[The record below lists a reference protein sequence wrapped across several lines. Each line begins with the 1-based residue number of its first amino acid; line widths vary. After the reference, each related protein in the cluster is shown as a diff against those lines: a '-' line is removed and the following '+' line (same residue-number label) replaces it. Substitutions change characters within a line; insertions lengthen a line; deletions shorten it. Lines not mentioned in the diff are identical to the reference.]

1 MGCSICLDDFDQ
13 ADGNERRATALACGH
28 IFHYDCLTTWF
39 YGPNRAPGYISPKR
53 CPLCSI
59 SADPRKM
66 VKLYPSDGDELT
78 TYLSGQHLHEVIPLG
93 SLGQHVPDN
102 ADLSRNHKEL
112 LGNLLDFTQA
122 IQQFAMAAHSFR
134 HELTL
139 KAGVKVRRL
148 IQVLTTDS
156 NDLSL
161 REFLRAIDALES
173 ATAATHKIKSDFEL
187 KSKQAADVSKH
198 LTRTQH
204 TLDEHK
210 RLLDEHAETLKAR
223 QAQVETQSHHVN
235 TLMQQVDGSA
245 KHNQER
251 AKELELRERQ
261 LRTREREMFE
271 KVRRERI
278 ENKEMVGRMH
288 ATTTAQI
295 SLMHTQVND
304 ARAKCQEAERQRDL
318 AHTKSCELAAQLTQL
333 KQRFSSHRRSS
344 PAGEASR
351 PSHKASHDARR
362 IRALEAR
369 LASQT
374 AQLEAAGIATPEHR
388 LNRGRSARNAIELS
402 SSSPPPDADDTPT
415 TPRDNA
421 PSPSRTRKGK
431 QRARFLLSVEPLN
444 LDDETDET
452 LFPMPGFG
460 AMRTTRPPRP
470 PLAANPPTAN
480 TAQDDEDAANTAQDD
495 EDDDGGDNFAGSS
508 RPLKTRISPAAGS
521 SRAIGLAGRLARRR
535 DAAAPGEFDW
545 LTKSAAL
552 KLGPKHRPKH

>member
-39 YGPNRAPGYISPKR
+39 YGPTRAPGYISPKR

-59 SADPRKM
+59 SADPSKM

-78 TYLSGQHLHEVIPLG
+78 TYLSGQHLHEVVLLG
-93 SLGQHVPDN
+93 SLGQHIPD
-102 ADLSRNHKEL
+102 ADVDRSQHKEL

-122 IQQFAMAAHSFR
+122 LQQFAMAAHSFR

-156 NDLSL
+156 KELSL
-161 REFLRAIDALES
+161 REFLRAVEALES
-173 ATAATHKIKSDFEL
+173 ATADTHKIKNDFEL
-187 KSKQAADVSKH
+187 KSKQALDASNELARHK
-198 LTRTQH
+198 RK
-204 TLDEHK
+204 LDENK
-210 RLLDEHAETLKAR
+210 RLLDQHTEALRAR

-235 TLMQQVDGSA
+235 TLMQQVNETA
-245 KHNQER
+245 RQNEER
-251 AKELELRERQ
+251 ARELEHRERQ
-261 LRTREREMFE
+261 LRMREREMFE
-271 KVRRERI
+271 KVRKERI
-278 ENKEMVGRMH
+278 ENKELMSHMA
-288 ATTTAQI
+288 ATTNAQR
-295 SLMHTQVND
+295 SVMQTQVSE
-304 ARAKCQEAERQRDL
+304 ALAKCQEAERQRDL

-333 KQRFSSHRRSS
+333 TQRLRSHKRSA

-351 PSHKASHDARR
+351 PSHQASHDARR

-388 LNRGRSARNAIELS
+388 LIRGRSARSAIELS
-402 SSSPPPDADDTPT
+402 SSSPAPDADDTPA

-431 QRARFLLSVEPLN
+431 QRARLSLSVEPLN
-444 LDDETDET
+444 LDDEMDEA
-452 LFPMPGFG
+452 LFPMPGLG
-460 AMRTTRPPRP
+460 ALRTTRPPRP

-480 TAQDDEDAANTAQDD
+480 TAEDDEDG
-495 EDDDGGDNFAGSS
+495 DDDTAHGTGASS
-508 RPLKTRISPAAGS
+508 RPLKTRLSPAAGS
-521 SRAIGLAGRLARRR
+521 SRAMGLAGRMSRRR
-535 DAAAPGEFDW
+535 NAAAPGEFDW